1 MNNSMWGFIGI
12 FVLCCGIYALY
23 SFVIMKVK
31 GEINAS
37 ILLGKDYTYKK
48 CKDKEAYIAKTAPAL
63 FCLWTG
69 ICDLWSD
76 RCDSLLCSYN
86 DNSRYSCN
94 DYFPYCIDLVRCLYK
109 KSQKQI
115 LLKMSVPFLFAD
127 RNVKSTYLQL

>member
-1 MNNSMWGFIGI
+1 MWGFIGI

-63 FCLWTG
+63 FAFGLVSVIYGVIDVIHCYVHTMTIVDTVAMIIFLIVLIWFGAYTRN
-69 ICDLWSD
+69 L
-76 RCDSLLCSYN
+76 RN
-86 DNSRYSCN
+86 RY
-94 DYFPYCIDLVRCLYK
+94 Y
-109 KSQKQI
+109 
-115 LLKMSVPFLFAD
+115 
-127 RNVKSTYLQL
+127 

>member
-1 MNNSMWGFIGI
+1 MWGFIGI

-63 FCLWTG
+63 FVFGLVSVIYG
-69 ICDLWSD
+69 V
-76 RCDSLLCSYN
+76 
-86 DNSRYSCN
+86 
-94 DYFPYCIDLVRCLYK
+94 IDVIHCYVHTM

>member
-1 MNNSMWGFIGI
+1 MWGFIGI

-63 FCLWTG
+63 FVFGLVSVIYGVIDVIHCYVQEIFCL
-69 ICDLWSD
+69 S
-76 RCDSLLCSYN
+76 
-86 DNSRYSCN
+86 
-94 DYFPYCIDLVRCLYK
+94 
-109 KSQKQI
+109 
-115 LLKMSVPFLFAD
+115 
-127 RNVKSTYLQL
+127 

>member
-1 MNNSMWGFIGI
+1 MWGFIGI

-63 FCLWTG
+63 FAFGLVSVIYG
-69 ICDLWSD
+69 V
-76 RCDSLLCSYN
+76 
-86 DNSRYSCN
+86 
-94 DYFPYCIDLVRCLYK
+94 IDVIHCYVHTMTIVDTVAMIIFLIVLIWFGVY

-127 RNVKSTYLQL
+127 RMAKSTYLQL

>member
-1 MNNSMWGFIGI
+1 MWGFIGI

-63 FCLWTG
+63 FVFGLVSVIYG
-69 ICDLWSD
+69 AV
-76 RCDSLLCSYN
+76 SYTHLTL
-86 DNSRYSCN
+86 
-94 DYFPYCIDLVRCLYK
+94 PT
-109 KSQKQI
+109 I
-115 LLKMSVPFLFAD
+115 LLV
-127 RNVKSTYLQL
+127 

>member
-1 MNNSMWGFIGI
+1 MWGFIGI

-63 FCLWTG
+63 FVFGLVSVIYVIHCYVHTMTIVDTVAMIIFLIVLIWFGVYTRN
-69 ICDLWSD
+69 L
-76 RCDSLLCSYN
+76 RN
-86 DNSRYSCN
+86 RY
-94 DYFPYCIDLVRCLYK
+94 Y
-109 KSQKQI
+109 
-115 LLKMSVPFLFAD
+115 
-127 RNVKSTYLQL
+127 

>member
-1 MNNSMWGFIGI
+1 MWGFIGI

-63 FCLWTG
+63 FVFGLEKSEMVCGLDYWQGFWTH
-69 ICDLWSD
+69 C
-76 RCDSLLCSYN
+76 R
-86 DNSRYSCN
+86 
-94 DYFPYCIDLVRCLYK
+94 
-109 KSQKQI
+109 
-115 LLKMSVPFLFAD
+115 
-127 RNVKSTYLQL
+127 

>member
-1 MNNSMWGFIGI
+1 M
-12 FVLCCGIYALY
+12 GIYRYFCSMLWNLRIVFLCY
-23 SFVIMKVK
+23 NESK
-31 GEINAS
+31 GRDQCIN
-37 ILLGKDYTYKK
+37 LLGKDYTYKK

>member
-63 FCLWTG
+63 FVFGLVSVIYGVIDVIIFLIVLIWFGVYTRN
-69 ICDLWSD
+69 L
-76 RCDSLLCSYN
+76 RN
-86 DNSRYSCN
+86 RY
-94 DYFPYCIDLVRCLYK
+94 Y
-109 KSQKQI
+109 
-115 LLKMSVPFLFAD
+115 
-127 RNVKSTYLQL
+127 

>member
-1 MNNSMWGFIGI
+1 MWGFIGI

-23 SFVIMKVK
+23 SFFIMKVK

-63 FCLWTG
+63 FVFGL
-69 ICDLWSD
+69 SD

-127 RNVKSTYLQL
+127 RIAKSTYLQL